1 MQTLSK
7 ILAVLVSS
15 TLISACSDEQPLATP
30 MQDCYNHYKAES
42 YLVAIES
49 CNIAANT
56 GEPHAHW
63 LLAQIYRFGL
73 SSQGELPEKAFQHY
87 LKAANQ
93 SHSQSMREVGN
104 AYLYA
109 YGVETD
115 FQQAHQ
121 WLLKASK
128 QGDSVAAFSLGHIYY
143 EGKGREK
150 DIGSAINWYMIAASA
165 DHAMSINNLAWIYA
179 TSEEPAYF
187 SAKKANYWLNKM
199 QAGLFEVPMFLDT
212 KAAVLAAQN
221 EYAEAVEVQN
231 LAISKL
237 PENTPETEMLEFQKH
252 LEAYQANQRWK
263 E

>member
-1 MQTLSK
+1 MV
-7 ILAVLVSS
+7 ISS
-15 TLISACSDEQPLATP
+15 CSDEQPIETS
-30 MQDCYNHYKAES
+30 MENCYNHYKAES

-49 CNIAANT
+49 CNTAAQA
-56 GEPHAHW
+56 GESHAHW

-73 SSQGELPEKAFQHY
+73 SGQGELAEKAFQHY
-87 LKAANQ
+87 LDAAKQ

-109 YGVETD
+109 YGVEAD

-128 QGDSVAAFSLGHIYY
+128 KGDSIAAFSLGHIYF
-143 EGKGREK
+143 EGKGRDK
-150 DIGSAINWYMIAASA
+150 DIGAAINWYMIAASA
-165 DHAMSINNLAWIYA
+165 NHAMSINNLAWIYA
-179 TSEEPAYF
+179 TSTEPAYF

-199 QAGLFEVPMFLDT
+199 QARLFEVPMFLDT
-212 KAAVLAAQN
+212 KAAVLAAQSEYN
-221 EYAEAVEVQN
+221 EAIEVQN

-237 PENTPETEMLEFQKH
+237 PESTPETEMIEFQKH
-252 LEAYQANQRWK
+252 LEAYQTNQRWK